1 MKNIVVEIDDCK
13 IVVTQFSRDYIL
25 GIIVFVDLFDLAKS
39 TSARF
44 AGIMAGMSPLLDDR

>member
-1 MKNIVVEIDDCK
+1 MKNIVVENDDCK

-25 GIIVFVDLFDLAKS
+25 GIIVFLDLFDLAKS